1 MQLTD
6 EEEPDIIL
14 IFKLNHLFSLQL
26 EASGDHFFREART
39 QLLD

>member
-26 EASGDHFFREART
+26 EASGDHFFQVVHM